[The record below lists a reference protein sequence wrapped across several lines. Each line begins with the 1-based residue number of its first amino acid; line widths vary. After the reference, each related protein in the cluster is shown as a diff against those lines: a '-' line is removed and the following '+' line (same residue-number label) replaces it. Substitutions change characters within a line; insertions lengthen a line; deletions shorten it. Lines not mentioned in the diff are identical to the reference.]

1 LSPEEKP
8 PQLGDADE
16 LLFRQVHPAWVRD
29 GRPSSQAFRPTAKD
43 NGQLSVARG
52 ALTTAQAAYEHHTTR
67 LGFQSAGTWAVSVGE
82 CRGLSLPTVADPI
95 PEAPGQPADRAHAV
109 IQFLGLSKAQIEAK
123 GAKLARFA
131 SERGRLYPAPA
142 PQ

>member
-1 LSPEEKP
+1 MISSEEP
-8 PQLGDADE
+8 LILTDSDE

-43 NGQLSVARG
+43 NSRLSVARG

-67 LGFQSAGTWAVSVGE
+67 LGFQSAGTWAVAVGE
-82 CRGLSLPTVADPI
+82 CRGLSLPVEADPI
-95 PEAPGQPADRAHAV
+95 TEASGQPPDPAHAV
-109 IQFLGLSKAQIEAK
+109 IQFLGLSKAQVEAK

-131 SERGRLYPAPA
+131 SARGRLYPAPA
-142 PQ
+142 Q